1 LNNKTP
7 EAQIATWQENNKSME
22 AAWQSVANN
31 PAPKKI
37 QVIDDTMKADTA
49 YKLVCE
55 GTALLWRGDFQNAK
69 HMAQAISRRIDNRT
83 TKPKAK
89 NKQTKQK
96 ATNTAPSP
104 KDQFHLYRKGQIERA
119 RTLGMLLVELS
130 GDYTLPY
137 NRAPD
142 IVGACEHAYGKSTSH
157 KTRLVSLREILGLI
171 GAYEWHKKGVEVSQL
186 GVTITPSYGVY
197 SPVRGE
203 YVELVNNASLENV
216 SVAFD
221 IGTGTGVLAANLAKR
236 GVKKIIATE
245 LESRALVCA
254 KHNIQKLG
262 FADQVKI
269 VGADL
274 FPPTDA
280 GLADLIVC
288 NPPWLPA
295 KANTPIEYAV
305 YDPDSKM
312 LKGFLN
318 GVKTHLAIKGEAW
331 LILSDLA
338 EHLGLRTSEEL
349 QSWIQAAGLVVIEKL
364 DIKPKHPKSQDAS
377 DALAA
382 ARTKEVTS
390 LYRLQ
395 VV

>member
-1 LNNKTP
+1 MTQ
-7 EAQIATWQENNKSME
+7 ATITWQENDKTQE
-22 AAWQSVANN
+22 AIWQSAANN
-31 PAPKKI
+31 KAPKRI
-37 QVIDDTMKADTA
+37 QVIDDTIKADAA

-69 HMAQAISRRIDNRT
+69 HMAQAISRRIDNRDL
-83 TKPKAK
+83 KPKAK
-89 NKQTKQK
+89 NKRIKQQK
-96 ATNTAPSP
+96 TGDMPSP
-104 KDQFHLYRKGQIERA
+104 RDQFHLYRKSQIERA
-119 RTLGMLLVELS
+119 RTLGMLLVELT
-130 GDYTLPY
+130 GDYSLPY

-142 IVGACEHAYGKSTSH
+142 IQAACEHAYGKSQSH
-157 KTRLVSLREILGLI
+157 RSRLVSLREVLGLI
-171 GAYEWHKKGVEVSQL
+171 GAYEWHKKGVEIPQL
-186 GVTITPSYGVY
+186 DAVITPSYGVY

-203 YVELVNNASLENV
+203 YLELVNTTPLDNV

-221 IGTGTGVLAANLAKR
+221 IGTGTGVIAAILAKR
-236 GVKKIIATE
+236 GVKKVIATE

-274 FPPTDA
+274 FPSTDA

-295 KANTPIEYAV
+295 KANTAIEHAV

-312 LKGFLN
+312 LRGFLS
-318 GVKTHLAIKGEAW
+318 GVKHYLAVNGEAW

-338 EHLGLRTSEEL
+338 EHLELRASEEL
-349 QSWIQAAGLVVIEKL
+349 QEWIASAGLKVIEKL
-364 DIKPKHPKSQDAS
+364 DIKPQHPKSQDSS
-377 DALAA
+377 DALAM
-382 ARTKEVTS
+382 ARVKEVTS
-390 LYRLQ
+390 LYRLKL
-395 VV
+395 V